1 MLENLTRFSIIRFLY
16 KKLMTMNGIT
26 NVVIIMINKDYI
38 TKDYRKVEGIE
49 IFKDFDSLKE
59 YTYGDRLKSLL
70 QKDYFSK
77 GSLLFAYVNQKH
89 ISGFTWCNENFDPNG
104 DVSLLNITNYHIA
117 GPTFVEKSHRGQGLS
132 GKLKNSICAYAKE
145 KTQYPIYAVNSFDN
159 IPIIKNNY
167 REGYRLHK
175 VIIKQKNKEPII
187 L

>member
-1 MLENLTRFSIIRFLY
+1 
-16 KKLMTMNGIT
+16 MTMNGIT

-38 TKDYRKVEGIE
+38 TKEYKKNEGIE
-49 IFKDFDSLKE
+49 IFKDFDSLKD
-59 YTYGDRLKSLL
+59 YTFGDRLKNLL
-70 QKDYFSK
+70 QHDYFSK

-104 DVSLLNITNYHIA
+104 DVTLLNITNYHIA

-145 KTQYPIYAVNSFDN
+145 KTQFPIYAVNSFDN
-159 IPIIKNNY
+159 IPIIKNNT
-167 REGYRLHK
+167 REGYKLNRL
-175 VIIKQKNKEPII
+175 IIKLKNNKNLI